1 MIVTWDEHKR
11 LVNIARHE
19 MDFADLDEAFFESA
33 IFRRSHSRRWLAIGN
48 SAHGLISV
56 VFATLGQ
63 EAISVVSMR
72 PASRKERKLADG

>member
-1 MIVTWDEHKR
+1 
-11 LVNIARHE
+11 
-19 MDFADLDEAFFESA
+19 MDFANLDEAFFESA
-33 IFRRSHSRRWLAIGN
+33 IFRCSHSRRWLAIGK